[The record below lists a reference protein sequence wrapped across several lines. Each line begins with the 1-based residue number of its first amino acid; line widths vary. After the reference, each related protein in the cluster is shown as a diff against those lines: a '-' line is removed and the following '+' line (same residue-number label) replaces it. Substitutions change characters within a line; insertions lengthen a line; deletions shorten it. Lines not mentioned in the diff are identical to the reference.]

1 MWKSRVVTLLVL
13 CGLAAFVAHQWPQIH
28 RYLKMERM

>member
-1 MWKSRVVTLLVL
+1 MVSLILL
-13 CGLAAFVAHQWPQIH
+13 CGLAAVVAAQWPQIH